1 MANIR
6 TILRHLELIKSL
18 HDIRGKKFMRGFGKI
33 ERLFSSWFHNQA
45 IALCERLTE
54 RQDLL

>member
-1 MANIR
+1 MAKIR
-6 TILRHLELIKSL
+6 AILQHLELIKSL

-33 ERLFSSWFHNQA
+33 ERLFASWFHDQA
-45 IALCERLTE
+45 IALCERLAE